1 MNTRSYTEF
10 NENSTHNF
18 LSEDDTY
25 DAMLFLKEPQNFR
38 SFDEG
43 LKELL
48 QRKGLD
54 TTNKNPYELA
64 DFLFDKLCQIG
75 SSISRTTV
83 EAWFLG
89 EHRPKIESGYRKQI
103 YEICFAMNLSYEET
117 IWFFQHVYYD
127 RAFNCHTIEESVYY
141 YATKNHLSYTEA
153 LEIINEIN
161 NTPVTPSDCQPTANY
176 THFVQQH
183 LSEIESTD
191 ELISFLTLNKENFD
205 SWNQSALAELNNRLS
220 ELIPTE
226 KGKKEIDNIKRTI
239 KRKNSTNGVIPKL
252 SQQKEWGLI
261 MQEFFADIDDPDSL
275 SDIDGNNIRSNTFVL
290 LRILYT
296 SVGLPKY
303 KEGNSHNFNDPVEI
317 PYIVKNNFPS
327 KKIMSDVLS
336 ENKMAQS
343 KSYDAIRKMIIL
355 LYFYSFW
362 VKIKLGYVPDSEAD
376 CQLCQIFV
384 DEIDAILFHCGYE
397 GLYAGNPYDWLF
409 LCASRSQ
416 EPLEY
421 LRACV
426 LNLIPDE
433 E

>member
-1 MNTRSYTEF
+1 MNTMNYTEF

-38 SFDEG
+38 SFDGG

-48 QRKGLD
+48 QRKGFD
-54 TTNKNPYELA
+54 ISNKNSYEMA
-64 DFLFDKLCQIG
+64 DYLFDKLCQIG
-75 SSISRTTV
+75 SNISRTTV
-83 EAWFLG
+83 ESWFSG
-89 EHRPKIESGYRKQI
+89 KHRPKIESGYRKQI
-103 YEICFAMNLSYEET
+103 YEICFAMKLSYAET

-127 RAFNCHTIEESVYY
+127 RAFNCHTIEESVYF
-141 YATKNHLSYTEA
+141 YAIRNQLSYPEA
-153 LEIINEIN
+153 LEIIKQITS
-161 NTPVTPSDCQPTANY
+161 TPISPAGCQPTANY
-176 THFVQQH
+176 THFVQLH
-183 LSEIESTD
+183 LSRIESTQ
-191 ELISFLTLNKENFD
+191 ELISFLTLNRENFA
-205 SWNQSALAELNNRLS
+205 SWNKSALVELNTRIC

-239 KRKNSTNGVIPKL
+239 KRKNTTTGVIPKL
-252 SQQKEWGLI
+252 SEQKEWGLI
-261 MQEFFADIDDPDSL
+261 MQEFFLELEDPDSL
-275 SDIDGNNIRSNTFVL
+275 SDIDGNNIRSNAFVL
-290 LRILYT
+290 GRILYT

-303 KEGNSHNFNDPVEI
+303 KEEGSHIPEEPIEI

-362 VKIKLGYVPDSEAD
+362 VKIKLGYVPGAETNQ
-376 CQLCQIFV
+376 QLFEIFV
-384 DEIDAILFHCGYE
+384 DETNTILFHCGYE
-397 GLYAGNPYDWLF
+397 DLYAGNPYDWLF

-416 EPLEY
+416 SPLEY
-421 LRACV
+421 LRTCV
-426 LNLIPDE
+426 LNLIPDDE
-433 E
+433 